1 MNKLSPEKIAEY
13 KKNGVIKVSKVITKE
28 MVEQLREAMQLQI
41 EKHKDDPEY
50 YLQYGRVNK
59 GGAIIDEHLWPQNEV
74 FKRYMLESHLAEYA
88 AELTQSQKIQLF
100 TDSFIMMNPWKVE
113 APGIDGLTGACKRNL
128 KEASQAVH
136 LGGVDLARSI
146 DWENPFD
153 LRQDRGWFPIRKQPG
168 FKINPQKFL
177 NSLLNTG
184 SMIEVPGT
192 LHHPPLALKGKQ
204 PNKGFNLVKSFKTT
218 HRIPVL
224 QVTLWKLRDKWLA
237 ELDIDLTSGVRHWKE
252 VVRNHLTGGKTNPY
266 LVNQL
271 LAWYWGIVSF
281 KLELSADKS
290 G

>member
-1 MNKLSPEKIAEY
+1 MKRDERRVKAINLLNAYGDE
-13 KKNGVIKVSKVITKE
+13 VKVISRSAQDRGMGSKRTIISFD
-28 MVEQLREAMQLQI
+28 A
-41 EKHKDDPEY
+41 PAG
-50 YLQYGRVNK
+50 YLK
-59 GGAIIDEHLWPQNEV
+59 P
-74 FKRYMLESHLAEYA
+74 KRIVYFSDM
-88 AELTQSQKIQLF
+88 KPVF

-146 DWENPFD
+146 DWEIPFD